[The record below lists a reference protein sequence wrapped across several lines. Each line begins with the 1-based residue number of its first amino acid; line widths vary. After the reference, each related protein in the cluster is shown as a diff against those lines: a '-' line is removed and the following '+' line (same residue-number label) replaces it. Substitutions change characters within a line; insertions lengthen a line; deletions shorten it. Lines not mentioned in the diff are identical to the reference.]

1 MDDDFT
7 LRSRSVMG
15 VELPYVSV
23 KSEEPKGPPYGLSLT
38 SGELDDAYFKF
49 REVRDLIRDLAE
61 TENSIYRL
69 AYAIKKAQKRAN
81 ALKNIVIPGLDAEIF
96 RITDALE
103 EKEREEFVR
112 LKVVRAATS
121 VSKRRAKMRRPPLH
135 KALAAALVLALAL
148 PLAGCSMSF
157 ESASAKALEALDGG
171 VESVHAE
178 LELSLGAS
186 AGILGES
193 ADWTYPWAS
202 AWTPT
207 AAARA
212 AAFCSPAAPALGTS
226 SRTGA
231 ANTTSIS
238 PRTAGRSG

>member
-1 MDDDFT
+1 MPQTAPTKGNLTAAKRSRALASTGYELMDRKRNILIRELMALIDDARELQARIDATFAEAYASMRIAMIAMGGSAQLAAESVPVDDGFT

-112 LKVVRAATS
+112 LKVVKGRNERLKEESEDAQAAST
-121 VSKRRAKMRRPPLH
+121 
-135 KALAAALVLALAL
+135 
-148 PLAGCSMSF
+148 
-157 ESASAKALEALDGG
+157 
-171 VESVHAE
+171 
-178 LELSLGAS
+178 
-186 AGILGES
+186 
-193 ADWTYPWAS
+193 
-202 AWTPT
+202 
-207 AAARA
+207 
-212 AAFCSPAAPALGTS
+212 
-226 SRTGA
+226 
-231 ANTTSIS
+231 
-238 PRTAGRSG
+238 